1 MNEAV
6 SHKVSTAHAAIGSGA
21 QSLVGY
27 VIDLSDPAGSA
38 VVTLTVEEKHL
49 NRNGTLQGGIQ
60 AMLLD
65 AAAGFAASRHLA
77 GTAPDI
83 VPVITLSLTTNYL
96 GPALLGQTLTARG
109 QVTGGGH
116 KVVYATAAMTD
127 ADSRPVSQGTGIFK
141 RTKI

>member
-6 SHKVSTAHAAIGSGA
+6 SPKVSTAHEAIGSGA

-27 VIDLSDPAGSA
+27 AIDLSDPAGSA

-60 AMLLD
+60 AMMLD

-77 GTAPDI
+77 GAAPDI

-116 KVVYATAAMTD
+116 KVVYATAD
-127 ADSRPVSQGTGIFK
+127 ICDSQGRILAQGSGVFK
-141 RTKI
+141 RSKS